1 MNWKNNLEEL
11 IKETL
16 NVKRATKPDDTIL
29 LACGCTP
36 RRFLMLLNNEVKMT
50 ALEALI
56 FSDWLKTDVRD
67 MVSTIDGNESENFKK
82 LHHA

>member
-16 NVKRATKPDDTIL
+16 NVKKATKPDDNIL

-67 MVSTIDGNESENFKK
+67 MVSTIEENESEK
-82 LHHA
+82 LKEIIHA